1 MALCYCLGAQE
12 EQETLLLPLVKTAEQ
27 ALAARLRS
35 GVDPEDCPAFA
46 VAAALVAM
54 EGLEGAEGG
63 GVTAFTAGEVTIRA
77 ERGGQTSRTAQA
89 LRLLAPWLKETGFAF
104 QGVAG

>member
-1 MALCYCLGAQE
+1 MALCKAMGAGK
-12 EQETLLLPLVKTAEQ
+12 EQEDLLLPLVQTAQQ
-27 ALAARLRS
+27 ALAARLRA
-35 GVDPEDCPAFA
+35 GVEPEDCPAFA
-46 VAAALVAM
+46 VAAALAAM
-54 EGLEGAEGG
+54 EGLEEAEGG

>member
-1 MALCYCLGAQE
+1 MALCYCLGGRA
-12 EQETLLLPLVKTAEQ
+12 

-35 GVDPEDCPAFA
+35 GVAPEDCPAFA

-54 EGLEGAEGG
+54 EGLEEAEGG
-63 GVTAFTAGEVTIRA
+63 GVTAFTAGDVTIRA

>member
-1 MALCYCLGAQE
+1 M
-12 EQETLLLPLVKTAEQ
+12 
-27 ALAARLRS
+27 
-35 GVDPEDCPAFA
+35 
-46 VAAALVAM
+46 
-54 EGLEGAEGG
+54 
-63 GVTAFTAGEVTIRA
+63 TAFTAGEVTIRA